1 MKKCL
6 GFTLIEL
13 MIVVAI
19 IGVLAAIA
27 IPAYQTYIAKSQVS
41 EAMVIMDGLKSS
53 MADLLSQDPSAF
65 NCTPPST
72 ATTEGKYVAST
83 TGTWTDPVCT
93 ITATFKN
100 AGVASEL
107 QSANLKMNYDVSTG
121 AFETRQSLTGG
132 TTPTKYL
139 SPSWQ

>member
-1 MKKCL
+1 MKKSL

-19 IGVLAAIA
+19 IGILAAIA
-27 IPAYQTYIAKSQVS
+27 IPAYQTYIAKSQAS

-65 NCTPPST
+65 NCTPPSN
-72 ATTEGKYVAST
+72 ATTTGKYVAST

-100 AGVASEL
+100 DGVATDI
-107 QSANLKMNYDVSTG
+107 QGTNLKMNYDVSSG

-132 TTPTKYL
+132 TMPIKYL
-139 SPSWQ
+139 PQAWK

>member
-1 MKKCL
+1 MKKSL

-19 IGVLAAIA
+19 IGILAAVA

-83 TGTWTDPVCT
+83 TGTWADPVCT

-100 AGVASEL
+100 SGVASDI
-107 QSANLKMNYDVSTG
+107 QGANLKMNYDVSTG
-121 AFETRQSLTGG
+121 AFETRQSMTGG
-132 TTPTKYL
+132 TMPPKYL
-139 SPSWQ
+139 PQAWK